1 MSSTETL
8 EVVCPHCSKPFA
20 SPLMGSGRHSGFKC
34 PHCKLFV
41 PVDRAGD
48 SGDNLVPKPV
58 RPPVPGTG
66 SKRAICSESSVPGTV
81 TGP

>member
-48 SGDNLVPKPV
+48 SGDN
-58 RPPVPGTG
+58 
-66 SKRAICSESSVPGTV
+66 
-81 TGP
+81 